1 MARAKGKSGNGKK
14 KFVMLEFRL
23 LKLKDYRNLSDKA
36 KTLLTD
42 ILMQYNGNNNGDLC
56 LSYKVMKEIGWNSND
71 KIQKAAKELIE
82 SEFLV
87 KTRQGGRNQ
96 CNLYGV
102 TWLPINECNNK
113 LDIRPSIVPIKPLS
127 LR

>member
-1 MARAKGKSGNGKK
+1 
-14 KFVMLEFRL
+14 MLELSLLRL
-23 LKLKDYRNLSDKA
+23 NDYRNLSDKA

-42 ILMQYNGNNNGDLC
+42 ILMQYNGKNNGDLC

-71 KIQKAAKELIE
+71 KIQTAAKELIE
-82 SEFLV
+82 SEFLI

-102 TWLPINECNNK
+102 TWLPINECKNK
-113 LDIRPSIVPIKPLS
+113 LDIKPSAIPIKPLS